1 MRAGTEIKLTTER
14 QNVALRLTELD
25 KGSWV
30 VFQIPGF
37 NKTDSGAPQAS
48 LDALR
53 KAGETSWFKDQDS
66 LWVKVVS
73 PDSGELGLG
82 GATTLQV
89 SR

>member
-1 MRAGTEIKLTTER
+1 MTTER
-14 QNVALRLTELD
+14 PTVALRLTELD

-30 VFQIPGF
+30 IFQLPGF
-37 NKTDSGAPQAS
+37 NTADSGAQQAS

-53 KAGETSWFKDQDS
+53 NASETSYFKAKDA

-82 GATTLQV
+82 GGTTLQV